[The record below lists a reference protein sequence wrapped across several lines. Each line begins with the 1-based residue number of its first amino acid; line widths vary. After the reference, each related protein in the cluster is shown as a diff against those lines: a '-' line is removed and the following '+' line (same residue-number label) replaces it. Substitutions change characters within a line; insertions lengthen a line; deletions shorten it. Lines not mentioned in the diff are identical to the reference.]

1 MLQQGHMCVN
11 DYFKKL
17 ESVMIRVGLD
27 ESNEENFSRFAGV
40 ITYIFTYS
48 CVFTVMNKSTFS

>member
-1 MLQQGHMCVN
+1 VN